1 MVSLICGILK
11 ISQTHRVQK
20 LLSGARGCWGTGGEA
35 RKRVQ
40 TFNYKMNKVRG
51 SKV

>member
-11 ISQTHRVQK
+11 ISQTHRVEK
-20 LLSGARGCWGTGGEA
+20 WLSGAGGYWGTGGEA

-40 TFNYKMNKVRG
+40 ASNYKMTKV
-51 SKV
+51 